1 MRAGTVQAT
10 MRAFV
15 GTLLVAETFESQRW
29 PGIMPSRANEN
40 SRRLAA
46 ACRLSTQ
53 DRNAVI
59 ATTRKSFAPTGPSV
73 DSRIA
78 GIGSASSPETIA
90 WRSGAAST

>member
-1 MRAGTVQAT
+1 MSAGTVQAT
-10 MRAFV
+10 IRAFA
-15 GTLLVAETFESQRW
+15 GTLLPAVTFESQRW

-53 DRNAVI
+53 ERNAVI
-59 ATTRKSFAPTGPSV
+59 AMTRKTFAPTGPSV

-78 GIGSASSPETIA
+78 GIGSASSPDTIA